1 MLQPLINDFMSLI
14 YPNPC
19 PACKQLLLSHESFI
33 CGACQLSLPYF
44 NTDTG
49 NLTKLQNKFKGR
61 IPYQN
66 VSAYL
71 SFEKGGRVQQLLH
84 SLKYKENKALGH
96 FLGAQFAQALQHEQ
110 FFEGKDYLLPVP
122 LHAIKLKQRGF
133 NQSEVFANG
142 IAEISGLQLL
152 NKALIRH
159 KQSTTQTKKQQF
171 ERWENVEA
179 IFSLNNIIELEGK
192 HVILIDDVI
201 TTGATLEAVWLAL
214 REVPNLKVSILSLAF
229 AIKG

>member
-44 NTDTG
+44 NTDTE

-66 VSAYL
+66 VSSYL
-71 SFEKGGRVQQLLH
+71 TFEKGGRVQSLLH

-96 FLGAQFAQALQHEQ
+96 FLGSQFAQVLKQEQ

-122 LHAIKLKQRGF
+122 LHATKLKQRGF

-142 IAEISGLQLL
+142 LAEISGIPVI
-152 NKALIRH
+152 NTVLIRH

-171 ERWENVEA
+171 ERWENVES
-179 IFSLNNIIELEGK
+179 IFSLINITELEGK

-201 TTGATLEAVWLAL
+201 TTGATIEAAWLAL
-214 REVPNLKVSILSLAF
+214 KEVSHLKLSVLSLAF